1 MDSPNLDHAGEA
13 PVSNEDRL
21 SLDDVVRLLARH
33 HSRLLAYVTVVVHD
47 RHLAE
52 DVLQETSVIIINR
65 AAEKTTAKLFP
76 AWARRVARN
85 VSFEMLRNRR
95 GQVVAS
101 VEPAVLDSMESA
113 WEELDEGGL
122 LLARKLALRA
132 CMEKLSENSKA
143 LLKMKYEQSMSGTD
157 MAGRLGRSVDG
168 VYVTISRIHKA
179 LADCVKAQLA
189 REART

>member
-1 MDSPNLDHAGEA
+1 MDSALFDQLGDA
-13 PVSNEDRL
+13 PVNMEGRL
-21 SLDDVVRLLARH
+21 SQDDAVRLLARH

-76 AWARRVARN
+76 AWVRSVARN
-85 VSFEMLRNRR
+85 VAYEMLRSRR
-95 GQVVAS
+95 GRVMTS

-113 WEELDEGGL
+113 WKNLDEGDQ
-122 LLARKLALRA
+122 LLARKMALRA
-132 CMEKLSENSKA
+132 CMEKLSKNSKT

-157 MAGRLGRSVDG
+157 IADQLGRSVDG
-168 VYVTISRIHKA
+168 VYVTVSRIHKA
-179 LADCVKAQLA
+179 LADCVKTQLA

>member
-1 MDSPNLDHAGEA
+1 LDSALFDQLGDA
-13 PVSNEDRL
+13 PVNMEGRL
-21 SLDDVVRLLARH
+21 SQDDAVRLLARH

-76 AWARRVARN
+76 AWVRSVARN
-85 VSFEMLRNRR
+85 VAYEMLRSRR
-95 GQVVAS
+95 GRVMTS

-113 WEELDEGGL
+113 WKNLDEGDQ
-122 LLARKLALRA
+122 LLARKMALRA
-132 CMEKLSENSKA
+132 CMEKLSKNSKT

-157 MAGRLGRSVDG
+157 IADQLGRSVDG
-168 VYVTISRIHKA
+168 VYVTVSRIHKA
-179 LADCVKAQLA
+179 LADCVKTQLA